1 MIKRF
6 LIIFILFLSK
16 INSQSIVNERA
27 KWFISDRFG
36 MFIHWGLYSGAEGI
50 WKGEKVRYNND
61 YAEWIQYRNQIE
73 ISEYLELSKRF
84 DWENIDPEK
93 WVLLAKKAGMKY
105 ITITAKHHDGFALWN
120 SESSD
125 YNIYNYSNP
134 KRDIIKELS
143 LACKKHGMK
152 LGFYYS
158 HWTDW
163 EHPFSWDNSK
173 EIYWLD
179 KKNYNIYWQEKVMP
193 QMKELLSNYG
203 EISLIWFDM
212 WLHHE
217 ETIVSKEQLFQL
229 KNLIR
234 EMQPNCLINSRLGLS
249 IDEDKDVD
257 FRTLGDNQLG
267 KYKYEYPWQTPATV
281 AHSWG
286 YNKNE
291 NEWKS
296 TTSILRS
303 LIGNVSLNGNL
314 MLNIGPTSNGSVPY
328 EIEKRFS
335 EIGNWLSYYGKSVY
349 NAGAF
354 DLRNDLH
361 DWGLT
366 TYKKSKN
373 GKKYVFLNI
382 FDNQPGDIIKFTGI
396 TESPKK
402 IKLLSK
408 NSKIDLKFDFN
419 TAVTSIKIP
428 KKLPNPYVNV
438 VEMEFNERPKVDL
451 NLVAKTKNGG
461 YALNYSNAMT
471 KKGKSIIN
479 GSKRFGSIPFNIEVK
494 DSLIL
499 KWKVF
504 VEKPSCYSIDTSY
517 NFQKKITNG
526 YLSIEVN
533 NEEFKHKLEY
543 SGKTVGEPNQDW
555 MIDRFHSFRLGQIK
569 FDSPGFYFIELK
581 IKANPQNPIQWQ
593 WLWLDEVV
601 DKI

>member
-1 MIKRF
+1 MKKIWGIIF
-6 LIIFILFLSK
+6 LIFLIK
-16 INSQSIVNERA
+16 VNSQSIVNERA
-27 KWFISDRFG
+27 KWFTSDRFG

-50 WKGEKVRYNND
+50 WKGEKVRYDND
-61 YAEWIQYRNQIE
+61 YAEWIQYRNE
-73 ISEYLELSKRF
+73 IDKKEYLELSKRF
-84 DWENIDPEK
+84 DWNIINPEE

-120 SESSD
+120 SNSSD
-125 YNIYNYSNP
+125 YNIFNYSNP

-143 LACKKHGMK
+143 VACKKHNIK

-163 EHPFSWDNSK
+163 EHLYSWDNSK

-179 KKNYNIYWQEKVMP
+179 KNKYDIYWQEKVIP

-212 WLHHE
+212 WLHHS
-217 ETIVSKEQLFQL
+217 ETVVTKQQLFQL

-249 IDEDKDVD
+249 IDEDEDVD

-267 KYKYEYPWQTPATV
+267 KYKYDYPWQTPATV

-286 YNKNE
+286 YNSNE

-328 EIEKRFS
+328 EIEKRF
-335 EIGNWLSYYGKSVY
+335 EEVGNWLANYGKSIY
-349 NAGAF
+349 DAGAF

-366 TYKKSKN
+366 TYKKGKN
-373 GKKYVFLNI
+373 GKNYIFLNI
-382 FDNQPGDIIKFTGI
+382 FDSQPGKVLKFTGI
-396 TESPKK
+396 TESPKEVN
-402 IKLLSK
+402 LLSK
-408 NSKIDLKFDFN
+408 NKKIELEFN
-419 TAVTSIKIP
+419 FTKAVTAIKIP
-428 KKLPNPYVNV
+428 NNLPDPYVNV
-438 VEMEFNERPKVDL
+438 IEMIFNKKPNADL
-451 NLVAKTKNGG
+451 DLVAETKYGG
-461 YALNYSNAMT
+461 RSLNYLNAFSSNGEGI
-471 KKGKSIIN
+471 KN
-479 GSKRFGSIPFNIEVK
+479 EPKRYGSIPKNIEIN
-494 DSLIL
+494 DSLTM

-504 VEKPSCYSIDTSY
+504 IDKPSVYILDTSY
-517 NFQKKITNG
+517 NFQKKITDG
-526 YLSIEVN
+526 FLSLTIN
-533 NEEFKHKLEY
+533 NKKFKHQFEY
-543 SGKTVGEPNQDW
+543 TGKTVGEPNQYW
-555 MIDRFHSFRLGQIK
+555 IIDRFKSFKIGEIK
-569 FDSPGFYFIELK
+569 FESPGFHQIELK
-581 IKANPQNPIQWQ
+581 IKTNPQNPIQWQ
-593 WLWLDEVV
+593 WIWMA
-601 DKI
+601 KRAN

>member
-1 MIKRF
+1 MKKIWGIFF
-6 LIIFILFLSK
+6 LIFLIK
-16 INSQSIVNERA
+16 VNSQSIVNERA
-27 KWFISDRFG
+27 KWFTSDRFG

-50 WKGEKVRYNND
+50 WKGEKVRYDND
-61 YAEWIQYRNQIE
+61 YAEWIQYRNE
-73 ISEYLELSKRF
+73 IDKKEYLELSKRF
-84 DWENIDPEK
+84 DWNIINPEE

-120 SESSD
+120 SNSSD
-125 YNIYNYSNP
+125 YNIFNYSNP

-143 LACKKHGMK
+143 VACKKHNIK

-163 EHPFSWDNSK
+163 EHLYSWDNSK

-179 KKNYNIYWQEKVMP
+179 KNKYDIYWQEKVIP

-212 WLHHE
+212 WLHHS
-217 ETIVSKEQLFQL
+217 ETVVTKQQLFQL

-249 IDEDKDVD
+249 IDEDEDVD

-267 KYKYEYPWQTPATV
+267 KYKYDYPWQTPATV

-286 YNKNE
+286 YNSSE

-328 EIEKRFS
+328 EIEKRF
-335 EIGNWLSYYGKSVY
+335 EEVGNWLANYGKSVY
-349 NAGAF
+349 DAGAF

-366 TYKKSKN
+366 TYKKGKN
-373 GKKYVFLNI
+373 GKNYIFLNI
-382 FDNQPGDIIKFTGI
+382 FDSQPGKVLKFTGI
-396 TESPKK
+396 TESPKEVN
-402 IKLLSK
+402 LLSK
-408 NSKIDLKFDFN
+408 NKKIELEFN
-419 TAVTSIKIP
+419 FTKAVTAIKIP
-428 KKLPNPYVNV
+428 NNLPDPYVNV
-438 VEMEFNERPKVDL
+438 IEMIFNKKPNADL
-451 NLVAKTKNGG
+451 DLVAETKYGG
-461 YALNYSNAMT
+461 RSLNYLNAFSSNGEGI
-471 KKGKSIIN
+471 KN
-479 GSKRFGSIPFNIEVK
+479 EPKRYGSIPKNIEIN
-494 DSLIL
+494 DSLTM

-504 VEKPSCYSIDTSY
+504 IDKPSVYILDTSY
-517 NFQKKITNG
+517 NFQKKITDG
-526 YLSIEVN
+526 FLSLKIN
-533 NEEFKHKLEY
+533 NKKFKHQFEY
-543 SGKTVGEPNQDW
+543 TGKTVGEPNQYW
-555 MIDRFHSFRLGQIK
+555 IIDRFKSFKIGEIK
-569 FDSPGFYFIELK
+569 FESPGFHQIELK
-581 IKANPQNPIQWQ
+581 IKTNPQNPIQWQ
-593 WLWLDEVV
+593 WIWMA
-601 DKI
+601 KRAN

>member
-1 MIKRF
+1 MKKIWGIFF
-6 LIIFILFLSK
+6 LIFLIK
-16 INSQSIVNERA
+16 VNSQSIVNERA
-27 KWFISDRFG
+27 KWFTSDRFG

-50 WKGEKVRYNND
+50 WKGEKVRYDND
-61 YAEWIQYRNQIE
+61 YAEWIQYRNE
-73 ISEYLELSKRF
+73 IDKKEYLELSKRF
-84 DWENIDPEK
+84 DWNIINPEE

-120 SESSD
+120 SNSSD
-125 YNIYNYSNP
+125 YNIFNYSNP

-143 LACKKHGMK
+143 VACKKHNIK

-163 EHPFSWDNSK
+163 EHLYSWDNSK

-179 KKNYNIYWQEKVMP
+179 KNKYDIYWQEKVIP

-212 WLHHE
+212 WLHHS
-217 ETIVSKEQLFQL
+217 ETVVTKQQLFQL

-249 IDEDKDVD
+249 IDEDEDVD

-267 KYKYEYPWQTPATV
+267 KYKYDYPWQTPATV

-286 YNKNE
+286 YNSSE

-328 EIEKRFS
+328 EIEKRF
-335 EIGNWLSYYGKSVY
+335 EEVGNWLANYGKSVY
-349 NAGAF
+349 DAGAF

-366 TYKKSKN
+366 TYKKGKN
-373 GKKYVFLNI
+373 GKNYIFLNI
-382 FDNQPGDIIKFTGI
+382 FDSQPGKVLKFTGI
-396 TESPKK
+396 TESPKEVN
-402 IKLLSK
+402 LLSK
-408 NSKIDLKFDFN
+408 NKKIELEFN
-419 TAVTSIKIP
+419 FTKAVTAIKIP
-428 KKLPNPYVNV
+428 NNLPDPYVNII
-438 VEMEFNERPKVDL
+438 EMIFNKKPNADL
-451 NLVAKTKNGG
+451 DLVAETKYGG
-461 YALNYSNAMT
+461 RSLNYLNAFSSNGEGI
-471 KKGKSIIN
+471 KN
-479 GSKRFGSIPFNIEVK
+479 EPKRYGSIPKNIEIN
-494 DSLIL
+494 DSLTM

-504 VEKPSCYSIDTSY
+504 IDKPSVYILDTSY
-517 NFQKKITNG
+517 NFQKKFTDG
-526 YLSIEVN
+526 FLSLKIN
-533 NEEFKHKLEY
+533 NKKFKHQFEY
-543 SGKTVGEPNQDW
+543 TGKTVGEPNQYW
-555 MIDRFHSFRLGQIK
+555 IIDRFKSFKIGEIK
-569 FDSPGFYFIELK
+569 FESPGFHQIELK
-581 IKANPQNPIQWQ
+581 IKTNPQNPIQWQ
-593 WLWLDEVV
+593 WIWMA
-601 DKI
+601 KTAN

>member
-1 MIKRF
+1 MKKIWGIIF
-6 LIIFILFLSK
+6 LIFLIK
-16 INSQSIVNERA
+16 VNSQSIVNERA
-27 KWFISDRFG
+27 KWFTSDRFG

-50 WKGEKVRYNND
+50 WKGEKVRYDND
-61 YAEWIQYRNQIE
+61 YAEWIQYRNE
-73 ISEYLELSKRF
+73 IDKKEYLELSKRF
-84 DWENIDPEK
+84 DWNIINPEE

-120 SESSD
+120 SNSSD
-125 YNIYNYSNP
+125 YNIFNYSNP

-143 LACKKHGMK
+143 VACKKHNIK

-163 EHPFSWDNSK
+163 EHLYSWDNSK

-179 KKNYNIYWQEKVMP
+179 KNKYDIYWQEKVIP

-212 WLHHE
+212 WLHHS
-217 ETIVSKEQLFQL
+217 ETVVTKQQLFQL

-249 IDEDKDVD
+249 IDEDEDVD

-267 KYKYEYPWQTPATV
+267 KYKYDYPWQTPATV

-286 YNKNE
+286 YNSNE

-328 EIEKRFS
+328 EIEKRF
-335 EIGNWLSYYGKSVY
+335 EEVGNWLANYGKSIY
-349 NAGAF
+349 DAGAF

-366 TYKKSKN
+366 TYKKGKN
-373 GKKYVFLNI
+373 GKNYIFLNI
-382 FDNQPGDIIKFTGI
+382 FDSQPGKVLKFTGI
-396 TESPKK
+396 TESPKEVN
-402 IKLLSK
+402 LLSK
-408 NSKIDLKFDFN
+408 NKKIELEFN
-419 TAVTSIKIP
+419 FTKAVTAIKIP
-428 KKLPNPYVNV
+428 NNLPDPYVNV
-438 VEMEFNERPKVDL
+438 IEMIFNKKPNADL
-451 NLVAKTKNGG
+451 DLVAETKYGG
-461 YALNYSNAMT
+461 RSLNYLNAFSSNGEGI
-471 KKGKSIIN
+471 KN
-479 GSKRFGSIPFNIEVK
+479 EPKRYGSIPKNIEIN
-494 DSLIL
+494 DSLTM

-504 VEKPSCYSIDTSY
+504 IDKPSVYILDTSY
-517 NFQKKITNG
+517 NFQKKITDG
-526 YLSIEVN
+526 FLSLKIN
-533 NEEFKHKLEY
+533 NKKFKHQFEY
-543 SGKTVGEPNQDW
+543 TGKTVGEPNQYW
-555 MIDRFHSFRLGQIK
+555 IIDRFKSFKIGEIK
-569 FDSPGFYFIELK
+569 FESPGFHQIELK
-581 IKANPQNPIQWQ
+581 IKTNPQNPIQWQ
-593 WLWLDEVV
+593 WIWMA
-601 DKI
+601 KRAN

>member
-1 MIKRF
+1 MIKV
-6 LIIFILFLSK
+6 
-16 INSQSIVNERA
+16 NSQSIVNERA
-27 KWFISDRFG
+27 KWFTSDRFG

-50 WKGEKVRYNND
+50 WKGEKVRYDND
-61 YAEWIQYRNQIE
+61 YAEWIQYRNE
-73 ISEYLELSKRF
+73 IDKKEYLELSKRF
-84 DWENIDPEK
+84 DWNIINPEE

-120 SESSD
+120 SNSSD
-125 YNIYNYSNP
+125 YNIFNYSNP

-143 LACKKHGMK
+143 VACKKHNIK

-163 EHPFSWDNSK
+163 EHLYSWDNSK

-179 KKNYNIYWQEKVMP
+179 KNKYDIYWQEKVIP

-212 WLHHE
+212 WLHHS
-217 ETIVSKEQLFQL
+217 ETVVTKQQLFQL

-249 IDEDKDVD
+249 IDEDEDVD

-267 KYKYEYPWQTPATV
+267 KYKYDYPWQTPATV

-286 YNKNE
+286 YNSNE

-328 EIEKRFS
+328 EIEKRF
-335 EIGNWLSYYGKSVY
+335 EEVGNWLANYGKSVY
-349 NAGAF
+349 DAGAF

-366 TYKKSKN
+366 TYKKGKN
-373 GKKYVFLNI
+373 GKNYIFLNI
-382 FDNQPGDIIKFTGI
+382 FDSQPGKVLKFTGI
-396 TESPKK
+396 TESPKEVN
-402 IKLLSK
+402 LLSK
-408 NSKIDLKFDFN
+408 NKKIELEFN
-419 TAVTSIKIP
+419 FTKAVTAIKIP
-428 KKLPNPYVNV
+428 NNLPDPYVNV
-438 VEMEFNERPKVDL
+438 IEMIFNKKPNADL
-451 NLVAKTKNGG
+451 DLVAETKYGG
-461 YALNYSNAMT
+461 RSLNYLNAFSSNGEGI
-471 KKGKSIIN
+471 KN
-479 GSKRFGSIPFNIEVK
+479 EPKRYGSIPKNIEIN
-494 DSLIL
+494 DSLTM

-504 VEKPSCYSIDTSY
+504 IDKPSVYILDTSY
-517 NFQKKITNG
+517 NFQKKITDG
-526 YLSIEVN
+526 FLSLKIN
-533 NEEFKHKLEY
+533 NKKFKHQFEY
-543 SGKTVGEPNQDW
+543 TGKTVGEPNQYW
-555 MIDRFHSFRLGQIK
+555 IIDRFKSFKIGEIK
-569 FDSPGFYFIELK
+569 FESPGFHQIELK
-581 IKANPQNPIQWQ
+581 IKTNPQNPIQWQ
-593 WLWLDEVV
+593 WIWMA
-601 DKI
+601 KRAN

>member
-1 MIKRF
+1 MKKIWGIIF
-6 LIIFILFLSK
+6 LIFLIK
-16 INSQSIVNERA
+16 VNSQSIVNERA
-27 KWFISDRFG
+27 KWFTSDRFG

-50 WKGEKVRYNND
+50 WKGEKVRYDND
-61 YAEWIQYRNQIE
+61 YAEWIQYRNE
-73 ISEYLELSKRF
+73 IDKKEYLELSKRF
-84 DWENIDPEK
+84 DWNIINPEE

-120 SESSD
+120 SNSSD
-125 YNIYNYSNP
+125 YNIFNYSNP

-143 LACKKHGMK
+143 VACKKHNIK

-163 EHPFSWDNSK
+163 EHLYSWDNSK

-179 KKNYNIYWQEKVMP
+179 KNKYDIYWQEKVIP

-212 WLHHE
+212 WLHHS
-217 ETIVSKEQLFQL
+217 ETVVTKQQLFQL

-249 IDEDKDVD
+249 IDEDEDVD

-267 KYKYEYPWQTPATV
+267 KYKYDYPWQTPATV

-286 YNKNE
+286 YNSSE

-328 EIEKRFS
+328 EIEKRF
-335 EIGNWLSYYGKSVY
+335 EEVGNWLANYGKSVY
-349 NAGAF
+349 DAGAF

-366 TYKKSKN
+366 TYKKGKN
-373 GKKYVFLNI
+373 GKNYIFLNI
-382 FDNQPGDIIKFTGI
+382 FDSQPGKVLKFTGI
-396 TESPKK
+396 TESPKEVN
-402 IKLLSK
+402 LLSK
-408 NSKIDLKFDFN
+408 NKKIELEFN
-419 TAVTSIKIP
+419 FTKAVTAIKIP
-428 KKLPNPYVNV
+428 NNLPDPYVNV
-438 VEMEFNERPKVDL
+438 IEMIFNKKPNADL
-451 NLVAKTKNGG
+451 NLVAETKYGG
-461 YALNYSNAMT
+461 RSLNYLNAFSSNGEGI
-471 KKGKSIIN
+471 KN
-479 GSKRFGSIPFNIEVK
+479 EPKRYGSIPKNIEIN
-494 DSLIL
+494 DSLTM

-504 VEKPSCYSIDTSY
+504 IDKPSVYILDTSY
-517 NFQKKITNG
+517 NFQKKITDG
-526 YLSIEVN
+526 FLSLKIN
-533 NEEFKHKLEY
+533 NKKFKHQFEY
-543 SGKTVGEPNQDW
+543 TGKTVGEPNQYW
-555 MIDRFHSFRLGQIK
+555 IIDRFKSFKIGEIK
-569 FDSPGFYFIELK
+569 FESPGFHQIELK
-581 IKANPQNPIQWQ
+581 IKTNPQNPIQWQ
-593 WLWLDEVV
+593 WIWME
-601 DKI
+601 KRAN

>member
-1 MIKRF
+1 MKKIWGIFF
-6 LIIFILFLSK
+6 LIFL
-16 INSQSIVNERA
+16 IRVNSQSIVNERA
-27 KWFISDRFG
+27 KWFTSDRFG

-50 WKGEKVRYNND
+50 WKGEKVRYDND
-61 YAEWIQYRNQIE
+61 YAEWIQYRNE
-73 ISEYLELSKRF
+73 IDKKEYLELSKRF
-84 DWENIDPEK
+84 DWNIINPEE

-120 SESSD
+120 SNSSD
-125 YNIYNYSNP
+125 YNIFNYSNP

-143 LACKKHGMK
+143 VACKKHNIK

-163 EHPFSWDNSK
+163 EHLYSWDNSK

-179 KKNYNIYWQEKVMP
+179 KNKYDIYWQEKVIP

-212 WLHHE
+212 WLHHS
-217 ETIVSKEQLFQL
+217 ETVVTKQQLFQL

-249 IDEDKDVD
+249 IDEDEDVD

-267 KYKYEYPWQTPATV
+267 KYKYDYPWQTPATV

-286 YNKNE
+286 YNSSE

-328 EIEKRFS
+328 EIEKRF
-335 EIGNWLSYYGKSVY
+335 EEVGNWLANYGKSVY
-349 NAGAF
+349 DAGAF

-366 TYKKSKN
+366 TYKKGKN
-373 GKKYVFLNI
+373 GKNYIFLNI
-382 FDNQPGDIIKFTGI
+382 FDSQPGKVLKFTGI
-396 TESPKK
+396 TESPKEVN
-402 IKLLSK
+402 LLSK
-408 NSKIDLKFDFN
+408 NKKIELEFN
-419 TAVTSIKIP
+419 FTKAVTAIKIP
-428 KKLPNPYVNV
+428 NNLPDPYVNV
-438 VEMEFNERPKVDL
+438 IEMIFNKKPNADL
-451 NLVAKTKNGG
+451 DLVAETKYGG
-461 YALNYSNAMT
+461 RSLNYLNAFSSNGEGI
-471 KKGKSIIN
+471 KN
-479 GSKRFGSIPFNIEVK
+479 EPKRYGSIPKNIEIN
-494 DSLIL
+494 DSLTM

-504 VEKPSCYSIDTSY
+504 IDKPSVYILDTSY
-517 NFQKKITNG
+517 NFQKKITDG
-526 YLSIEVN
+526 FLSLTIN
-533 NEEFKHKLEY
+533 NKKFKHQFEY
-543 SGKTVGEPNQDW
+543 TGKTVGEPNQYW
-555 MIDRFHSFRLGQIK
+555 IIDRFKSFKIGEIK
-569 FDSPGFYFIELK
+569 FESPGFHQIELK
-581 IKANPQNPIQWQ
+581 IKTNPQNPIQWQ
-593 WLWLDEVV
+593 WIWMA
-601 DKI
+601 KTAN

>member
-1 MIKRF
+1 MIKV
-6 LIIFILFLSK
+6 
-16 INSQSIVNERA
+16 NSQSIVNERA
-27 KWFISDRFG
+27 KWFTSDRFG

-50 WKGEKVRYNND
+50 WKGEKVRYDND
-61 YAEWIQYRNQIE
+61 YAEWIQYRNE
-73 ISEYLELSKRF
+73 IDKKEYLELSKRF
-84 DWENIDPEK
+84 DWDIINPEE

-120 SESSD
+120 SNSSD
-125 YNIYNYSNP
+125 YNIFNYSNP

-143 LACKKHGMK
+143 VACKKHNIK

-163 EHPFSWDNSK
+163 EHLYSWDNSK

-179 KKNYNIYWQEKVMP
+179 KNKYDIYWQEKVIP

-212 WLHHE
+212 WLHHS
-217 ETIVSKEQLFQL
+217 ETVVTKQQLFQL

-249 IDEDKDVD
+249 IDEDEDVD

-267 KYKYEYPWQTPATV
+267 KYKYDYPWQTPATV

-286 YNKNE
+286 YNSNE

-328 EIEKRFS
+328 EIEKRF
-335 EIGNWLSYYGKSVY
+335 EEVGNWLANYGKSIY
-349 NAGAF
+349 DAGAF

-366 TYKKSKN
+366 TYKKDKN
-373 GKKYVFLNI
+373 GKNYIFLNI
-382 FDNQPGDIIKFTGI
+382 FDSQPGKVLKFTGI
-396 TESPKK
+396 TESPKEVN
-402 IKLLSK
+402 LLSK
-408 NSKIDLKFDFN
+408 NKKIELEFN
-419 TAVTSIKIP
+419 FTKAVTAIKIP
-428 KKLPNPYVNV
+428 NNLPDPYVNV
-438 VEMEFNERPKVDL
+438 IEMIFNKKPNADL
-451 NLVAKTKNGG
+451 DLVAETKYGG
-461 YALNYSNAMT
+461 RSLNYLNAFSSNGEGI
-471 KKGKSIIN
+471 KN
-479 GSKRFGSIPFNIEVK
+479 EPKRYGSIPKNIEIN
-494 DSLIL
+494 DSLTM

-504 VEKPSCYSIDTSY
+504 IDKPSVYILDTSY
-517 NFQKKITNG
+517 NFQKKITDG
-526 YLSIEVN
+526 FLSLKIN
-533 NEEFKHKLEY
+533 NKKFKHQFEY
-543 SGKTVGEPNQDW
+543 TGKTVGEPNQYW
-555 MIDRFHSFRLGQIK
+555 IIDRFKSFKIGEIK
-569 FDSPGFYFIELK
+569 FESPGFHQIELK
-581 IKANPQNPIQWQ
+581 IKTNPQNPIQWQ
-593 WLWLDEVV
+593 WIWMA
-601 DKI
+601 KRAN

>member
-1 MIKRF
+1 MKKIWGIFF
-6 LIIFILFLSK
+6 LIFLIK
-16 INSQSIVNERA
+16 VNSQSIVNERA
-27 KWFISDRFG
+27 KWFTSDRFG

-50 WKGEKVRYNND
+50 WKGEKVRYDND
-61 YAEWIQYRNQIE
+61 YAEWIQYRNE
-73 ISEYLELSKRF
+73 IDKKEYLELSKRF
-84 DWENIDPEK
+84 DWNIINPEE

-120 SESSD
+120 SNSSD
-125 YNIYNYSNP
+125 YNIFNYSNP

-143 LACKKHGMK
+143 VACKKHNIK

-163 EHPFSWDNSK
+163 EHLYSWDNSK

-179 KKNYNIYWQEKVMP
+179 KNKYDIYWQEKVIP

-212 WLHHE
+212 WLHHS
-217 ETIVSKEQLFQL
+217 ETVVTKQQLFQL

-249 IDEDKDVD
+249 IDEDEDVD

-267 KYKYEYPWQTPATV
+267 KYKYDYPWQTPATV

-286 YNKNE
+286 YNSSE

-328 EIEKRFS
+328 EIEKRF
-335 EIGNWLSYYGKSVY
+335 EEVGNWLANYGKSVY
-349 NAGAF
+349 DAGAF

-366 TYKKSKN
+366 TYKKGKN
-373 GKKYVFLNI
+373 GKNYIFLNI
-382 FDNQPGDIIKFTGI
+382 FDSQPGKVLKFTGI
-396 TESPKK
+396 TESPKEVN
-402 IKLLSK
+402 LLSK
-408 NSKIDLKFDFN
+408 NKKIELEFN
-419 TAVTSIKIP
+419 FTKAVTAIKIP
-428 KKLPNPYVNV
+428 NNLPDPYVNV
-438 VEMEFNERPKVDL
+438 IEMIFNKKPNADL
-451 NLVAKTKNGG
+451 DLVAETKYGG
-461 YALNYSNAMT
+461 RSLNYLNAFSSNGEGI
-471 KKGKSIIN
+471 KN
-479 GSKRFGSIPFNIEVK
+479 EPKRYGSIPKNIEIN
-494 DSLIL
+494 DSLTM

-504 VEKPSCYSIDTSY
+504 IDKPSVYILDTSY
-517 NFQKKITNG
+517 NFQKKITDG
-526 YLSIEVN
+526 FLSLKIN
-533 NEEFKHKLEY
+533 NKKFKHQFEY
-543 SGKTVGEPNQDW
+543 TGKTVGEPNQYW
-555 MIDRFHSFRLGQIK
+555 IIDRFKSFKIGEIK
-569 FDSPGFYFIELK
+569 FESPGFHQIELK
-581 IKANPQNPIQWQ
+581 IKTNPQNPIQWQ
-593 WLWLDEVV
+593 WIWME
-601 DKI
+601 KRAN

>member
-1 MIKRF
+1 MKKIWGIFF
-6 LIIFILFLSK
+6 LIFLIK
-16 INSQSIVNERA
+16 VNSQSIVNERA
-27 KWFISDRFG
+27 KWFTSDRFG

-50 WKGEKVRYNND
+50 WKGEKVRYDND
-61 YAEWIQYRNQIE
+61 YAEWIQYRNE
-73 ISEYLELSKRF
+73 IDKKEYLELSKRF
-84 DWENIDPEK
+84 DWNIINPEE

-120 SESSD
+120 SNSSD
-125 YNIYNYSNP
+125 YNIFNYSNP

-143 LACKKHGMK
+143 VACKKHNIK

-163 EHPFSWDNSK
+163 EHLYSWDNSK

-179 KKNYNIYWQEKVMP
+179 KNKYDIYWQEKVIP

-212 WLHHE
+212 WLHHS
-217 ETIVSKEQLFQL
+217 ETVVTKQQLFQL

-249 IDEDKDVD
+249 IDEDEDVD

-267 KYKYEYPWQTPATV
+267 KYKYDYPWQTPATV

-286 YNKNE
+286 YNSSE

-328 EIEKRFS
+328 EIEKRF
-335 EIGNWLSYYGKSVY
+335 EEVGNWLANYGKSVY
-349 NAGAF
+349 DAGAF

-366 TYKKSKN
+366 TYKKGKN
-373 GKKYVFLNI
+373 GKNYIFLNI
-382 FDNQPGDIIKFTGI
+382 FDSQPVKVLKFTGI
-396 TESPKK
+396 TESPKEVN
-402 IKLLSK
+402 LLSK
-408 NSKIDLKFDFN
+408 NKKIELEFN
-419 TAVTSIKIP
+419 FTKAVTAIKIP
-428 KKLPNPYVNV
+428 NNLPDPYVNV
-438 VEMEFNERPKVDL
+438 IEMIFNKKPNADL
-451 NLVAKTKNGG
+451 DLVAETKYGG
-461 YALNYSNAMT
+461 RSLNYLNAFSSNGEGI
-471 KKGKSIIN
+471 KN
-479 GSKRFGSIPFNIEVK
+479 EPKRYGSIPKNIEIN
-494 DSLIL
+494 DSLTM

-504 VEKPSCYSIDTSY
+504 IDKPSVYILDTSY
-517 NFQKKITNG
+517 NFQKKITDG
-526 YLSIEVN
+526 FLSLKIN
-533 NEEFKHKLEY
+533 NKKFKHQFEY
-543 SGKTVGEPNQDW
+543 TGKTVGEPNQYW
-555 MIDRFHSFRLGQIK
+555 IIDRFKSFKIGEIK
-569 FDSPGFYFIELK
+569 FESPGFHQIELK
-581 IKANPQNPIQWQ
+581 IKTNPQNPIQWQ
-593 WLWLDEVV
+593 WIWMA
-601 DKI
+601 KTAN

>member
-1 MIKRF
+1 MKKIWGIFF
-6 LIIFILFLSK
+6 LIFLIK
-16 INSQSIVNERA
+16 VNSQSIVNERA
-27 KWFISDRFG
+27 KWFTSDRFG

-50 WKGEKVRYNND
+50 WKGEKVRYDND
-61 YAEWIQYRNQIE
+61 YAEWIQYRNE
-73 ISEYLELSKRF
+73 IDKKEYLELSKRF
-84 DWENIDPEK
+84 DWNIINPEE

-120 SESSD
+120 SNSSD
-125 YNIYNYSNP
+125 YNIFNYSNP

-143 LACKKHGMK
+143 VACKKHNIK

-163 EHPFSWDNSK
+163 EHLYSWDNSK

-179 KKNYNIYWQEKVMP
+179 KNKYDIYWQEKVIP

-212 WLHHE
+212 WLHHS
-217 ETIVSKEQLFQL
+217 ETVVTKQQLFQL

-249 IDEDKDVD
+249 IDEDQDVD

-267 KYKYEYPWQTPATV
+267 KYKYDYPWQTPATV

-286 YNKNE
+286 YNSNE

-328 EIEKRFS
+328 EIEKRF
-335 EIGNWLSYYGKSVY
+335 EEVGNWLANYGKSVY
-349 NAGAF
+349 DAGAF

-366 TYKKSKN
+366 TYKKGKN
-373 GKKYVFLNI
+373 GKNYIFLNI
-382 FDNQPGDIIKFTGI
+382 FDSQPGKVLKFTGI
-396 TESPKK
+396 TESPKEVN
-402 IKLLSK
+402 LLSK
-408 NSKIDLKFDFN
+408 NKKIELEFN
-419 TAVTSIKIP
+419 FTKAVTAIKIP
-428 KKLPNPYVNV
+428 NNLPDPYVNV
-438 VEMEFNERPKVDL
+438 IEMIFNKKPNADL
-451 NLVAKTKNGG
+451 DLVAETKYGG
-461 YALNYSNAMT
+461 RSLNYLNAFSSNGEGI
-471 KKGKSIIN
+471 KN
-479 GSKRFGSIPFNIEVK
+479 EPKRYGSIPKNIEIN
-494 DSLIL
+494 DSLTM

-504 VEKPSCYSIDTSY
+504 IDKPSVYILDTSY
-517 NFQKKITNG
+517 NFQKKITDG
-526 YLSIEVN
+526 FLSLKIN
-533 NEEFKHKLEY
+533 NKKFKHQFEY
-543 SGKTVGEPNQDW
+543 TGKTVGEPNQYW
-555 MIDRFHSFRLGQIK
+555 IIDRFKSFKIGEIK
-569 FDSPGFYFIELK
+569 FESPGFHQIELK
-581 IKANPQNPIQWQ
+581 IKTNPQNPIQWQ
-593 WLWLDEVV
+593 WIWMA
-601 DKI
+601 KTPN

>member
-1 MIKRF
+1 MKKIWGIFF
-6 LIIFILFLSK
+6 LIFLIK
-16 INSQSIVNERA
+16 VNSQSIVNERA
-27 KWFISDRFG
+27 KWFTSDRFG

-50 WKGEKVRYNND
+50 WKGEKVRYDND
-61 YAEWIQYRNQIE
+61 YAEWIQYRNE
-73 ISEYLELSKRF
+73 IDKKEYLELSKRF
-84 DWENIDPEK
+84 DWNIINPEE

-120 SESSD
+120 SNSSD
-125 YNIYNYSNP
+125 YNIFNYSNP

-143 LACKKHGMK
+143 VACKKHNIK

-163 EHPFSWDNSK
+163 EHLYSWDNSK

-179 KKNYNIYWQEKVMP
+179 KNKYDIYWQEKVIP

-212 WLHHE
+212 WLHHS
-217 ETIVSKEQLFQL
+217 ETVVTKQQLFQL

-249 IDEDKDVD
+249 IDEDEDVD

-267 KYKYEYPWQTPATV
+267 KYKYDYPWQTPATV

-286 YNKNE
+286 YNSNE

-328 EIEKRFS
+328 EIEKRF
-335 EIGNWLSYYGKSVY
+335 EEVGNWLANYGKSIY
-349 NAGAF
+349 DAGAF

-366 TYKKSKN
+366 TYKKGKN
-373 GKKYVFLNI
+373 GKNYIFLNI
-382 FDNQPGDIIKFTGI
+382 FDSQPGKVLKFTGI
-396 TESPKK
+396 TESPKEVN
-402 IKLLSK
+402 LLSK
-408 NSKIDLKFDFN
+408 NKKIELEFN
-419 TAVTSIKIP
+419 FTKAVTAIKIP
-428 KKLPNPYVNV
+428 NNLPDPYVNV
-438 VEMEFNERPKVDL
+438 IEMIFNKKPNADL
-451 NLVAKTKNGG
+451 DLVAETKYGG
-461 YALNYSNAMT
+461 RSLNYLNAFSSNGEGI
-471 KKGKSIIN
+471 KN
-479 GSKRFGSIPFNIEVK
+479 EPKRYGSIPKNIEIN
-494 DSLIL
+494 DSLTM

-504 VEKPSCYSIDTSY
+504 IDKPSVYILDTSY
-517 NFQKKITNG
+517 NFQKKITDG
-526 YLSIEVN
+526 FLSLTIN
-533 NEEFKHKLEY
+533 NKKFKHQFEY
-543 SGKTVGEPNQDW
+543 TGKTVGEPNQYW
-555 MIDRFHSFRLGQIK
+555 IIDRFKSFKIGEIK
-569 FDSPGFYFIELK
+569 FESPGFHQIELK
-581 IKANPQNPIQWQ
+581 IKTNPQNPIQWQ
-593 WLWLDEVV
+593 WIWMA
-601 DKI
+601 KRAN

>member
-1 MIKRF
+1 MKKIWGIFF
-6 LIIFILFLSK
+6 LIFLIK
-16 INSQSIVNERA
+16 VNSQSIVNERA
-27 KWFISDRFG
+27 KWFTSDRFG

-50 WKGEKVRYNND
+50 WKGEKVRYDND
-61 YAEWIQYRNQIE
+61 YAEWIQYRNE
-73 ISEYLELSKRF
+73 IDKKEYLELSKRF
-84 DWENIDPEK
+84 DWNIINPEE

-120 SESSD
+120 SNSSD
-125 YNIYNYSNP
+125 YNIFNYSNP

-143 LACKKHGMK
+143 VACKKHNIK

-163 EHPFSWDNSK
+163 EHLYSWDNSK

-179 KKNYNIYWQEKVMP
+179 KNKYDIYWQEKVIP

-212 WLHHE
+212 WLHHS
-217 ETIVSKEQLFQL
+217 ETVVTKQQLFQL

-249 IDEDKDVD
+249 IDEDEDVD

-267 KYKYEYPWQTPATV
+267 KYKYDYPWQTPATV

-286 YNKNE
+286 YNSSE

-328 EIEKRFS
+328 EIEKRF
-335 EIGNWLSYYGKSVY
+335 EEVGNWLANYGKSIY
-349 NAGAF
+349 DAGAF

-366 TYKKSKN
+366 THKKDKN
-373 GKKYVFLNI
+373 GKNYIFLNI
-382 FDNQPGDIIKFTGI
+382 FDSQPGKVLKFTGI
-396 TESPKK
+396 TESPKEVN
-402 IKLLSK
+402 LLSK
-408 NSKIDLKFDFN
+408 NKKIELEFN
-419 TAVTSIKIP
+419 FTKAVTAIKIP
-428 KKLPNPYVNV
+428 NNLPDPYVNV
-438 VEMEFNERPKVDL
+438 IEMIFNKKPNADL
-451 NLVAKTKNGG
+451 DLVAETKYGG
-461 YALNYSNAMT
+461 RSLNYLNAFSSNGEGI
-471 KKGKSIIN
+471 KN
-479 GSKRFGSIPFNIEVK
+479 EPKRYGSIPKNIEIN
-494 DSLIL
+494 DSLTM

-504 VEKPSCYSIDTSY
+504 IDKPSVYILDTSY
-517 NFQKKITNG
+517 NFQKKITDG
-526 YLSIEVN
+526 FLSLKIN
-533 NEEFKHKLEY
+533 NKKFKHQFEY
-543 SGKTVGEPNQDW
+543 TGKTVGEPNQYW
-555 MIDRFHSFRLGQIK
+555 IIDRFKSFKIGEIK
-569 FDSPGFYFIELK
+569 FESPGFHQIELK
-581 IKANPQNPIQWQ
+581 IKTNPQNPIQWQ
-593 WLWLDEVV
+593 WIWMA
-601 DKI
+601 KTPN

>member
-1 MIKRF
+1 MKKIWGIFF
-6 LIIFILFLSK
+6 LIFLIK
-16 INSQSIVNERA
+16 VNSQSIVNERA
-27 KWFISDRFG
+27 KWFTSDRFG

-50 WKGEKVRYNND
+50 WKGEKVRYDND
-61 YAEWIQYRNQIE
+61 YAEWIQYRNE
-73 ISEYLELSKRF
+73 IDKKEYLELSKRF
-84 DWENIDPEK
+84 DWNIINPEE

-120 SESSD
+120 SNSSD
-125 YNIYNYSNP
+125 YNIFNYSNP

-143 LACKKHGMK
+143 VACKKHNIK

-163 EHPFSWDNSK
+163 EHLYSWDNSK

-179 KKNYNIYWQEKVMP
+179 KNKYDIYWQEKVIP

-212 WLHHE
+212 WLHHS
-217 ETIVSKEQLFQL
+217 ETVVTKKQLFQL

-249 IDEDKDVD
+249 IDEDEDVD

-267 KYKYEYPWQTPATV
+267 KYKFDYPWQTPATV

-286 YNKNE
+286 YNSNE

-328 EIEKRFS
+328 EIEKRF
-335 EIGNWLSYYGKSVY
+335 EEVGNWLANYGKSVY
-349 NAGAF
+349 DAGAF

-366 TYKKSKN
+366 TYKKGKN
-373 GKKYVFLNI
+373 GKNYIFLNI
-382 FDNQPGDIIKFTGI
+382 FDSQPGKVLKFTGI
-396 TESPKK
+396 TESPKEVN
-402 IKLLSK
+402 LLSK
-408 NSKIDLKFDFN
+408 NKKIELEFN
-419 TAVTSIKIP
+419 FTKAVTAIKIP
-428 KKLPNPYVNV
+428 NNLPDPYVNV
-438 VEMEFNERPKVDL
+438 IEMIFNKKPNADL
-451 NLVAKTKNGG
+451 DLVAETKYGG
-461 YALNYSNAMT
+461 RSLNYLNAFSSNGEGI
-471 KKGKSIIN
+471 KN
-479 GSKRFGSIPFNIEVK
+479 EPKRYGSIPKNIEIN
-494 DSLIL
+494 DSLTM

-504 VEKPSCYSIDTSY
+504 IDKPSVYILDTSY
-517 NFQKKITNG
+517 NFQKKITDG
-526 YLSIEVN
+526 FLSLKIN
-533 NEEFKHKLEY
+533 NKKFKHQFEY
-543 SGKTVGEPNQDW
+543 TGKTVGEPNQYW
-555 MIDRFHSFRLGQIK
+555 IIDRFKSFKIGEIK
-569 FDSPGFYFIELK
+569 FESPGFHQIELK
-581 IKANPQNPIQWQ
+581 IKTNPQNPIQWQ
-593 WLWLDEVV
+593 WIWMA
-601 DKI
+601 KTAN

>member
-1 MIKRF
+1 MIKV
-6 LIIFILFLSK
+6 
-16 INSQSIVNERA
+16 NSQSIVNERA
-27 KWFISDRFG
+27 KWFTSDRFG

-50 WKGEKVRYNND
+50 WKGEKVRYDND
-61 YAEWIQYRNQIE
+61 YAEWIQYRNE
-73 ISEYLELSKRF
+73 IDKKEYLELSKRF
-84 DWENIDPEK
+84 DWNIINPEE

-120 SESSD
+120 SNSSD
-125 YNIYNYSNP
+125 YNIFNYSNP

-143 LACKKHGMK
+143 VACKKHNIK

-163 EHPFSWDNSK
+163 EHLYSWDNSK

-179 KKNYNIYWQEKVMP
+179 KNKYDIYWQEKVIP

-212 WLHHE
+212 WLHHS
-217 ETIVSKEQLFQL
+217 ETVVTKQQLFQL

-249 IDEDKDVD
+249 IDEDEDVD

-267 KYKYEYPWQTPATV
+267 KYKYDYPWQTPATV

-286 YNKNE
+286 YNSSE

-328 EIEKRFS
+328 EIEKRF
-335 EIGNWLSYYGKSVY
+335 EEVGNWLANYGKSVY
-349 NAGAF
+349 DAGAF

-366 TYKKSKN
+366 TYKKGKN
-373 GKKYVFLNI
+373 GKNYIFLNI
-382 FDNQPGDIIKFTGI
+382 FDSQPGKVLKFTGI
-396 TESPKK
+396 TESPKEVN
-402 IKLLSK
+402 LLSK
-408 NSKIDLKFDFN
+408 NKKIELEFN
-419 TAVTSIKIP
+419 FTKAVTAIKIP
-428 KKLPNPYVNV
+428 NNLPDPYVNV
-438 VEMEFNERPKVDL
+438 IEMIFNKKPNADL
-451 NLVAKTKNGG
+451 DLVAETKYGG
-461 YALNYSNAMT
+461 RSLNYLNAFSSNGEGI
-471 KKGKSIIN
+471 KN
-479 GSKRFGSIPFNIEVK
+479 EPKRYGSIPKNIEIN
-494 DSLIL
+494 DSLTM

-504 VEKPSCYSIDTSY
+504 IDKPSVYILDTSY
-517 NFQKKITNG
+517 NFQKKITDG
-526 YLSIEVN
+526 FLSLKIN
-533 NEEFKHKLEY
+533 NKKFKHQFEY
-543 SGKTVGEPNQDW
+543 TGKTVGEPNQYW
-555 MIDRFHSFRLGQIK
+555 IIDRFKSFKIGEIK
-569 FDSPGFYFIELK
+569 FESPGFHQIELK
-581 IKANPQNPIQWQ
+581 IKTNPQNPIQWQ
-593 WLWLDEVV
+593 GYGWQKQQINL
-601 DKI
+601 

>member
-1 MIKRF
+1 MKKIWGIFF
-6 LIIFILFLSK
+6 LIFLIK
-16 INSQSIVNERA
+16 VNSQSIVNERA
-27 KWFISDRFG
+27 KWFTSDRFG

-50 WKGEKVRYNND
+50 WKGEKVRYHND
-61 YAEWIQYRNQIE
+61 YAEWIQYRNE
-73 ISEYLELSKRF
+73 IDKKEYLELSKRF
-84 DWENIDPEK
+84 DWNIINPEE

-120 SESSD
+120 SNSSD
-125 YNIYNYSNP
+125 YNIFNYSNP

-143 LACKKHGMK
+143 VACKKHNIK

-163 EHPFSWDNSK
+163 EHLYSWDNSK

-179 KKNYNIYWQEKVMP
+179 KNKYDIYWQEKVIP

-212 WLHHE
+212 WLHHS
-217 ETIVSKEQLFQL
+217 ETVVTKQQLFQL

-249 IDEDKDVD
+249 IDEDEDVD

-267 KYKYEYPWQTPATV
+267 KYKFDYPWQTPATV

-286 YNKNE
+286 YNSSE

-328 EIEKRFS
+328 EIEKRF
-335 EIGNWLSYYGKSVY
+335 EEVGNWLANYGKSVY
-349 NAGAF
+349 DAGAF

-366 TYKKSKN
+366 TYKKGKN
-373 GKKYVFLNI
+373 GKNYIFLNI
-382 FDNQPGDIIKFTGI
+382 FDSQPGKVLKFTGI
-396 TESPKK
+396 TESPKEVN
-402 IKLLSK
+402 LLSK
-408 NSKIDLKFDFN
+408 NKKIELEFN
-419 TAVTSIKIP
+419 FTKAVTAIKIP
-428 KKLPNPYVNV
+428 NNLPDPYVNV
-438 VEMEFNERPKVDL
+438 IEMKFNKKPNADL
-451 NLVAKTKNGG
+451 DLVAETKYGG
-461 YALNYSNAMT
+461 RSLNYLNAFSSNGEGI
-471 KKGKSIIN
+471 KN
-479 GSKRFGSIPFNIEVK
+479 EPKRYGSIPKNIEIN
-494 DSLIL
+494 DSLTM

-504 VEKPSCYSIDTSY
+504 IDKPSVYILDTSY
-517 NFQKKITNG
+517 NFQKKITDG
-526 YLSIEVN
+526 FLSLKIN
-533 NEEFKHKLEY
+533 NKKFKHQFEY
-543 SGKTVGEPNQDW
+543 TGKTVGEPNQYW
-555 MIDRFHSFRLGQIK
+555 IIDRFKSFKIGEIK
-569 FDSPGFYFIELK
+569 FESPGFHQIELK
-581 IKANPQNPIQWQ
+581 IKTNPQNPIQWQ
-593 WLWLDEVV
+593 WIWMA
-601 DKI
+601 KTAN

>member
-1 MIKRF
+1 MKKIWGIFF
-6 LIIFILFLSK
+6 LIFLIK
-16 INSQSIVNERA
+16 VNSQSIVNERA
-27 KWFISDRFG
+27 KWFTSDRFG

-50 WKGEKVRYNND
+50 WKGEKVRYDND
-61 YAEWIQYRNQIE
+61 YAEWIQYRNE
-73 ISEYLELSKRF
+73 IDKKEYLELSKRF
-84 DWENIDPEK
+84 DWNIINPEE

-120 SESSD
+120 SNSSD
-125 YNIYNYSNP
+125 YNIFNYSNP

-143 LACKKHGMK
+143 VACKKHNIK

-163 EHPFSWDNSK
+163 EHLYSWDNSK

-179 KKNYNIYWQEKVMP
+179 KNKYDIYWQEKVIP

-212 WLHHE
+212 WLHHS
-217 ETIVSKEQLFQL
+217 ETVVTKQQLFQL

-249 IDEDKDVD
+249 IDEDEDVD

-267 KYKYEYPWQTPATV
+267 KYKYDYPWQTPATV

-286 YNKNE
+286 YNSSE

-328 EIEKRFS
+328 EIEKRF
-335 EIGNWLSYYGKSVY
+335 EEVGNWLANYGKSVY
-349 NAGAF
+349 DAGAF

-366 TYKKSKN
+366 TYKKGKN
-373 GKKYVFLNI
+373 GKNYIFLNI
-382 FDNQPGDIIKFTGI
+382 FDSQPGKVLKFTGI
-396 TESPKK
+396 TESPKEVN
-402 IKLLSK
+402 LLSK
-408 NSKIDLKFDFN
+408 NKKIELEFN
-419 TAVTSIKIP
+419 FTKAVTAIKIP
-428 KKLPNPYVNV
+428 NNLPDPYVNV
-438 VEMEFNERPKVDL
+438 IEMIFNKKPNADL
-451 NLVAKTKNGG
+451 DLVAETKYGG
-461 YALNYSNAMT
+461 RSLNYLNAFSSNGEGI
-471 KKGKSIIN
+471 KN
-479 GSKRFGSIPFNIEVK
+479 EPKRYGSIPKNIEIN
-494 DSLIL
+494 DSLTM

-504 VEKPSCYSIDTSY
+504 IDKPSVYILDTSY
-517 NFQKKITNG
+517 NFQKKITDG
-526 YLSIEVN
+526 FLSLKIN
-533 NEEFKHKLEY
+533 NKKFKHQFEY
-543 SGKTVGEPNQDW
+543 TGKTVGEPNQYW
-555 MIDRFHSFRLGQIK
+555 IIDRFKSFKIGEIK
-569 FDSPGFYFIELK
+569 FESPGFHQIELK
-581 IKANPQNPIQWQ
+581 IKTNPQNPIQWQ
-593 WLWLDEVV
+593 WIWMA
-601 DKI
+601 KTAN

>member
-1 MIKRF
+1 MKKIWGIFF
-6 LIIFILFLSK
+6 LIFLIK
-16 INSQSIVNERA
+16 VNSQSIVNERA
-27 KWFISDRFG
+27 KWFTSDRFG

-50 WKGEKVRYNND
+50 WKGEKVRYDND
-61 YAEWIQYRNQIE
+61 YAEWIQYRNE
-73 ISEYLELSKRF
+73 IDKKEYLELSKRF
-84 DWENIDPEK
+84 DWNIINPEE

-120 SESSD
+120 SNSSD
-125 YNIYNYSNP
+125 YNIFNYSNP

-143 LACKKHGMK
+143 VACKKHNIK

-163 EHPFSWDNSK
+163 EHLYSWDNSK

-179 KKNYNIYWQEKVMP
+179 KNKYDIYWQEKVIP

-212 WLHHE
+212 WLHHS
-217 ETIVSKEQLFQL
+217 ETVVTKQQLFQL

-249 IDEDKDVD
+249 IDEDEDVD

-267 KYKYEYPWQTPATV
+267 KYKYDYPWQTPATV

-286 YNKNE
+286 YNSSE

-328 EIEKRFS
+328 EIEKRF
-335 EIGNWLSYYGKSVY
+335 EEVGNWLANYGKSVY
-349 NAGAF
+349 DAGAF

-366 TYKKSKN
+366 TYKKGKN
-373 GKKYVFLNI
+373 GKNYIFLNI
-382 FDNQPGDIIKFTGI
+382 FDSQPGKVLKFTGI
-396 TESPKK
+396 TESPKEVN
-402 IKLLSK
+402 LLSK
-408 NSKIDLKFDFN
+408 NKKIELEFN
-419 TAVTSIKIP
+419 FTKAVTAIKIP
-428 KKLPNPYVNV
+428 NNLPDPYVNV
-438 VEMEFNERPKVDL
+438 IEMIFNKKPNADL
-451 NLVAKTKNGG
+451 DLVAETKYGG
-461 YALNYSNAMT
+461 RSLNYLNAFSSNGEGI
-471 KKGKSIIN
+471 KN
-479 GSKRFGSIPFNIEVK
+479 EPKRYGSIPKNIEIN
-494 DSLIL
+494 DSLTM

-504 VEKPSCYSIDTSY
+504 IDKPSVYILDTSY
-517 NFQKKITNG
+517 NFQKKITDG
-526 YLSIEVN
+526 FLSLKIN
-533 NEEFKHKLEY
+533 NKKFKHQFEY
-543 SGKTVGEPNQDW
+543 TGKTVGEPNQYW
-555 MIDRFHSFRLGQIK
+555 IIDRFKSFKIGEIK
-569 FDSPGFYFIELK
+569 FESPGFHQIELK
-581 IKANPQNPIQWQ
+581 IKTNPQNPIQWQ
-593 WLWLDEVV
+593 WIWMA
-601 DKI
+601 KTPN

>member
-1 MIKRF
+1 MKKIWGIFF
-6 LIIFILFLSK
+6 LIFLIK
-16 INSQSIVNERA
+16 VNSQSIVNERA
-27 KWFISDRFG
+27 KWFTSDRFG

-50 WKGEKVRYNND
+50 WKGEKVRYDND
-61 YAEWIQYRNQIE
+61 YAEWIQYRNE
-73 ISEYLELSKRF
+73 IDKKEYLELSKRF
-84 DWENIDPEK
+84 DWNIINPEE

-120 SESSD
+120 SNSSD
-125 YNIYNYSNP
+125 YNIFNYSNP

-143 LACKKHGMK
+143 VACKKHNIK

-163 EHPFSWDNSK
+163 EHLYSWDNSK

-179 KKNYNIYWQEKVMP
+179 KNKYDIYWQEKVIP

-212 WLHHE
+212 WLHHS
-217 ETIVSKEQLFQL
+217 ETVVTKQQLFQL

-249 IDEDKDVD
+249 IDEDEDVD

-267 KYKYEYPWQTPATV
+267 KYKYDYPWQTPATV

-286 YNKNE
+286 YNSSE

-328 EIEKRFS
+328 EIEKRF
-335 EIGNWLSYYGKSVY
+335 EEVGNWLANYGKSVY
-349 NAGAF
+349 DAGAF

-366 TYKKSKN
+366 TYKKGKN
-373 GKKYVFLNI
+373 GKNYIFLNI
-382 FDNQPGDIIKFTGI
+382 FDSQPGKVLKFTGI
-396 TESPKK
+396 TESPKEVN
-402 IKLLSK
+402 LLSK
-408 NSKIDLKFDFN
+408 NKKIELEFN
-419 TAVTSIKIP
+419 FTKAVTAIKIP
-428 KKLPNPYVNV
+428 NNLPDPYVNV
-438 VEMEFNERPKVDL
+438 IEMKFNKKPNADL
-451 NLVAKTKNGG
+451 DLVAETKYGG
-461 YALNYSNAMT
+461 RSLNYLNAFSSNGEGI
-471 KKGKSIIN
+471 KN
-479 GSKRFGSIPFNIEVK
+479 EPKRYGSIPKNIEIN
-494 DSLIL
+494 DSLTM

-504 VEKPSCYSIDTSY
+504 IDKPSVYILDTSY
-517 NFQKKITNG
+517 NFQKKITDG
-526 YLSIEVN
+526 FLSLKIN
-533 NEEFKHKLEY
+533 NKKFKHQFEY
-543 SGKTVGEPNQDW
+543 TGKTVGEPNQYW
-555 MIDRFHSFRLGQIK
+555 IIDRFKSFKIGEIK
-569 FDSPGFYFIELK
+569 FESPGFHQIELK
-581 IKANPQNPIQWQ
+581 IKTNPQNPIQWQ
-593 WLWLDEVV
+593 WIWMA
-601 DKI
+601 KTAN

>member
-1 MIKRF
+1 MKKIWGIFF
-6 LIIFILFLSK
+6 LIFL
-16 INSQSIVNERA
+16 IRVNSQSIVNERA
-27 KWFISDRFG
+27 KWFTSDRFG

-50 WKGEKVRYNND
+50 WKGEKVRYDND
-61 YAEWIQYRNQIE
+61 YAEWIQYRNE
-73 ISEYLELSKRF
+73 IDKKEYLELSKRF
-84 DWENIDPEK
+84 DWNIINPEE

-120 SESSD
+120 SNSSD
-125 YNIYNYSNP
+125 YNIFNYSNP

-143 LACKKHGMK
+143 VACKKHNIK

-163 EHPFSWDNSK
+163 EHLYSWDNSK

-179 KKNYNIYWQEKVMP
+179 KNKYDIYWQEKVIP

-212 WLHHE
+212 WLHHS
-217 ETIVSKEQLFQL
+217 ETVVTKQQLFQL

-249 IDEDKDVD
+249 IDEDEDVD

-267 KYKYEYPWQTPATV
+267 KYKYDYPWQTPATV

-286 YNKNE
+286 YNSSE

-328 EIEKRFS
+328 EIEKRF
-335 EIGNWLSYYGKSVY
+335 EEVGNWLANYGKSVY
-349 NAGAF
+349 DAGAF

-366 TYKKSKN
+366 TYKKGKN
-373 GKKYVFLNI
+373 GKNYIFLNI
-382 FDNQPGDIIKFTGI
+382 FDSQPGKVLKFTGI
-396 TESPKK
+396 TESPKEVN
-402 IKLLSK
+402 LLSK
-408 NSKIDLKFDFN
+408 NKKIELEFN
-419 TAVTSIKIP
+419 FTKAVTAIKIP
-428 KKLPNPYVNV
+428 NNLPDPYVNV
-438 VEMEFNERPKVDL
+438 IEMIFNKKPNADL
-451 NLVAKTKNGG
+451 DLVAETKYGG
-461 YALNYSNAMT
+461 RSLNYLNAFSSNGEGI
-471 KKGKSIIN
+471 KN
-479 GSKRFGSIPFNIEVK
+479 EPKRYGSIPKNIEIN
-494 DSLIL
+494 DSLTM

-504 VEKPSCYSIDTSY
+504 IDKPSVYILDTSY
-517 NFQKKITNG
+517 NFQKKITDG
-526 YLSIEVN
+526 FLSLKIN
-533 NEEFKHKLEY
+533 NKKFKHQFEY
-543 SGKTVGEPNQDW
+543 TGKTVGEPNQYW
-555 MIDRFHSFRLGQIK
+555 IIDRFKSFKIGEIK
-569 FDSPGFYFIELK
+569 FESPGFHQIELK
-581 IKANPQNPIQWQ
+581 IKTNPQNPIQWQ
-593 WLWLDEVV
+593 WIWMA
-601 DKI
+601 KTAN

>member
-1 MIKRF
+1 MKKIWGIFF
-6 LIIFILFLSK
+6 LIFLIK
-16 INSQSIVNERA
+16 VNSQSIVNERA
-27 KWFISDRFG
+27 KWFTSDRFG

-50 WKGEKVRYNND
+50 WKGEKVRYDND
-61 YAEWIQYRNQIE
+61 YAEWIQYRNE
-73 ISEYLELSKRF
+73 IDKKEYLELSKRF
-84 DWENIDPEK
+84 DWNIINPEE

-120 SESSD
+120 SNSSD
-125 YNIYNYSNP
+125 YNIFNYSNP

-143 LACKKHGMK
+143 VACKKHNIK

-163 EHPFSWDNSK
+163 EHLYSWDNSK

-179 KKNYNIYWQEKVMP
+179 KNKYDIYWQEKVIP

-212 WLHHE
+212 WLHHS
-217 ETIVSKEQLFQL
+217 ETVVTKQQLFQL

-249 IDEDKDVD
+249 IDEDEDVD

-267 KYKYEYPWQTPATV
+267 KYKYDYPWQTPATV

-286 YNKNE
+286 YNSNE

-328 EIEKRFS
+328 EIEKRF
-335 EIGNWLSYYGKSVY
+335 EEVGNWLANYGKSIY
-349 NAGAF
+349 DAGAF

-366 TYKKSKN
+366 TYKKGKN
-373 GKKYVFLNI
+373 GKNYIFLNI
-382 FDNQPGDIIKFTGI
+382 FDSQPGKVLKFTGI
-396 TESPKK
+396 TESPKEVN
-402 IKLLSK
+402 LLSK
-408 NSKIDLKFDFN
+408 NKKIELEFN
-419 TAVTSIKIP
+419 FTKAVTAIKIP
-428 KKLPNPYVNV
+428 NNLPDPYVNV
-438 VEMEFNERPKVDL
+438 IEMIFNKKPNADL
-451 NLVAKTKNGG
+451 DLVAETKYGG
-461 YALNYSNAMT
+461 RSLNYLNAFSSNGEGI
-471 KKGKSIIN
+471 KN
-479 GSKRFGSIPFNIEVK
+479 EPKRYGSIPKNIEIN
-494 DSLIL
+494 DSLTM

-504 VEKPSCYSIDTSY
+504 IDKPSVYILDTSY
-517 NFQKKITNG
+517 NFQKKITDG
-526 YLSIEVN
+526 FLSLKIN
-533 NEEFKHKLEY
+533 NKKFKHQFEY
-543 SGKTVGEPNQDW
+543 TGKTVGEPNQYW
-555 MIDRFHSFRLGQIK
+555 IIDRFKSFKIGEIK
-569 FDSPGFYFIELK
+569 FESPGFHQIELK
-581 IKANPQNPIQWQ
+581 IKTNPQNPIQWQ
-593 WLWLDEVV
+593 WIWMA
-601 DKI
+601 KRAN

>member
-1 MIKRF
+1 MKKIWGIFF
-6 LIIFILFLSK
+6 LIFLIK
-16 INSQSIVNERA
+16 VNSQSIVNERA
-27 KWFISDRFG
+27 KWFTSDRFG

-50 WKGEKVRYNND
+50 WKGEKVRYDND
-61 YAEWIQYRNQIE
+61 YAEWIQYRNE
-73 ISEYLELSKRF
+73 IDKKEYLELSKRF
-84 DWENIDPEK
+84 DWNIINPEE

-120 SESSD
+120 SNSSD
-125 YNIYNYSNP
+125 YNIFNYSNP

-143 LACKKHGMK
+143 VACKKHNIK

-163 EHPFSWDNSK
+163 EHLYSWDNSK

-179 KKNYNIYWQEKVMP
+179 KNKYDIYWQEKVIP

-212 WLHHE
+212 WLHHS
-217 ETIVSKEQLFQL
+217 ETVVTKQQLFQL

-249 IDEDKDVD
+249 IDEDEDVD

-267 KYKYEYPWQTPATV
+267 KYKYDYPWQTPATV

-286 YNKNE
+286 YNSNE

-328 EIEKRFS
+328 EIEKRF
-335 EIGNWLSYYGKSVY
+335 EEVGNWLANYGKSVY
-349 NAGAF
+349 DAGAF

-366 TYKKSKN
+366 TYKKGKN
-373 GKKYVFLNI
+373 GKNYIFLNI
-382 FDNQPGDIIKFTGI
+382 FDSQPGKVLKFTGI
-396 TESPKK
+396 TESPKEVN
-402 IKLLSK
+402 LLSK
-408 NSKIDLKFDFN
+408 NKKIELEFN
-419 TAVTSIKIP
+419 FTKAVTAIKIP
-428 KKLPNPYVNV
+428 NNLPDPYVNV
-438 VEMEFNERPKVDL
+438 IEMIFNKKPNADL
-451 NLVAKTKNGG
+451 DLVAETKYGG
-461 YALNYSNAMT
+461 RSLNYLNAFSSNGEGI
-471 KKGKSIIN
+471 KN
-479 GSKRFGSIPFNIEVK
+479 EPKRYGSIPKNIEIN
-494 DSLIL
+494 DSLTM

-504 VEKPSCYSIDTSY
+504 IDKPSVYILDTSY
-517 NFQKKITNG
+517 NFQKKITDG
-526 YLSIEVN
+526 FLSLKIN
-533 NEEFKHKLEY
+533 NKKFKHQFEY
-543 SGKTVGEPNQDW
+543 TGKTVGEPNQYW
-555 MIDRFHSFRLGQIK
+555 IIDRFKSFKIGEIK
-569 FDSPGFYFIELK
+569 FESPGFHQIELK
-581 IKANPQNPIQWQ
+581 IKTNPQNPIQWQ
-593 WLWLDEVV
+593 WIWMA
-601 DKI
+601 KTAN

>member
-1 MIKRF
+1 MKKIWGIFF
-6 LIIFILFLSK
+6 LIFLIK
-16 INSQSIVNERA
+16 VNSQSIVNERA
-27 KWFISDRFG
+27 KWFTSDRFG

-50 WKGEKVRYNND
+50 WKGEKVRYDND
-61 YAEWIQYRNQIE
+61 YAEWIQYRNE
-73 ISEYLELSKRF
+73 IDKKEYLELSKRF
-84 DWENIDPEK
+84 DWDIINPEE

-120 SESSD
+120 SNSSD
-125 YNIYNYSNP
+125 YNIFNYSNP

-143 LACKKHGMK
+143 VACKKHNIK

-163 EHPFSWDNSK
+163 EHLYSWDNSK

-179 KKNYNIYWQEKVMP
+179 KNKYDIYWQEKVIP

-212 WLHHE
+212 WLHHS
-217 ETIVSKEQLFQL
+217 ETVVTKQQLFQL

-249 IDEDKDVD
+249 IDEDEDVD

-267 KYKYEYPWQTPATV
+267 KYKYDYPWQTPATV

-286 YNKNE
+286 YNSNE

-328 EIEKRFS
+328 EIEKRF
-335 EIGNWLSYYGKSVY
+335 EEVGNWLANYGKSIY
-349 NAGAF
+349 DAGAF

-366 TYKKSKN
+366 TYKKDKN
-373 GKKYVFLNI
+373 GKNYIFLNI
-382 FDNQPGDIIKFTGI
+382 FDSQPGKVLKFTGI
-396 TESPKK
+396 TESPKEVN
-402 IKLLSK
+402 LLSK
-408 NSKIDLKFDFN
+408 NKKIELEFN
-419 TAVTSIKIP
+419 FTKAVTAIKIP
-428 KKLPNPYVNV
+428 NNLPDPYVNV
-438 VEMEFNERPKVDL
+438 IEMIFNKKPNADL
-451 NLVAKTKNGG
+451 DLVAETKYGG
-461 YALNYSNAMT
+461 RSLNYLNAFSSNGEGI
-471 KKGKSIIN
+471 KN
-479 GSKRFGSIPFNIEVK
+479 EPKRYGSIPKNIEIN
-494 DSLIL
+494 DSLTM

-504 VEKPSCYSIDTSY
+504 IDKPSVYILDTSY
-517 NFQKKITNG
+517 NFQKKITDG
-526 YLSIEVN
+526 FLSLKIN
-533 NEEFKHKLEY
+533 NKKFKHQFEY
-543 SGKTVGEPNQDW
+543 TGKTVGEPNQYW
-555 MIDRFHSFRLGQIK
+555 IIDRFKSFKIGEIK
-569 FDSPGFYFIELK
+569 FESPGFHQIELK
-581 IKANPQNPIQWQ
+581 IKTNPQNPIQWQ
-593 WLWLDEVV
+593 WIWMA
-601 DKI
+601 KRAN

>member
-1 MIKRF
+1 MKKIWGIFF
-6 LIIFILFLSK
+6 LIFLIK
-16 INSQSIVNERA
+16 VNSQSIVNERA
-27 KWFISDRFG
+27 KWFTSDRFG

-50 WKGEKVRYNND
+50 WKGEKVRYDND
-61 YAEWIQYRNQIE
+61 YAEWIQYRNE
-73 ISEYLELSKRF
+73 IDKKEYLELSKRF
-84 DWENIDPEK
+84 DWNIINPEE

-120 SESSD
+120 SNSSD
-125 YNIYNYSNP
+125 YNIFNYSNP

-143 LACKKHGMK
+143 VACKKHNIK

-163 EHPFSWDNSK
+163 EHLYSWDNSK

-179 KKNYNIYWQEKVMP
+179 KNKYDIYWQEKVIP

-212 WLHHE
+212 WLHHS
-217 ETIVSKEQLFQL
+217 ETVVTKQQLFQL

-249 IDEDKDVD
+249 IDEDEDVD

-267 KYKYEYPWQTPATV
+267 KYKYDYPWQTPATV

-286 YNKNE
+286 YNSNE

-328 EIEKRFS
+328 EIEKRF
-335 EIGNWLSYYGKSVY
+335 EEVGNWLANYGKSVY
-349 NAGAF
+349 DAGAF

-366 TYKKSKN
+366 TYKKGKN
-373 GKKYVFLNI
+373 GKNYIFLNI
-382 FDNQPGDIIKFTGI
+382 FDSQPGKVLKFTGI
-396 TESPKK
+396 TESPKEVN
-402 IKLLSK
+402 LLSK
-408 NSKIDLKFDFN
+408 NKKIELEFN
-419 TAVTSIKIP
+419 FTKAVTAIKIP
-428 KKLPNPYVNV
+428 NNLPDPYVNV
-438 VEMEFNERPKVDL
+438 IEMKFNKKPNADL
-451 NLVAKTKNGG
+451 DLVAETKYGG
-461 YALNYSNAMT
+461 RSLNYLNAFSSNGEGI
-471 KKGKSIIN
+471 KN
-479 GSKRFGSIPFNIEVK
+479 EPKRYGSIPKNIEIN
-494 DSLIL
+494 DSLTM

-504 VEKPSCYSIDTSY
+504 IDKPSVYILDTSY
-517 NFQKKITNG
+517 NFQKKITDG
-526 YLSIEVN
+526 FLSLKIN
-533 NEEFKHKLEY
+533 NKKFKHQFEY
-543 SGKTVGEPNQDW
+543 TGKTVGEPNQYW
-555 MIDRFHSFRLGQIK
+555 IIDRFKSFKIGEIK
-569 FDSPGFYFIELK
+569 FESPGFHQIELK
-581 IKANPQNPIQWQ
+581 IKTNPQNPIQWQ
-593 WLWLDEVV
+593 WIWMA
-601 DKI
+601 KTAN

>member
-1 MIKRF
+1 MKKIWGIIF
-6 LIIFILFLSK
+6 LIFLIK
-16 INSQSIVNERA
+16 VNSQSIVNERA
-27 KWFISDRFG
+27 KWFTSDRFG

-50 WKGEKVRYNND
+50 WKGEKVRYDND
-61 YAEWIQYRNQIE
+61 YAEWIQYRNE
-73 ISEYLELSKRF
+73 IDKKEYLELSKRF
-84 DWENIDPEK
+84 DWNIINPEE

-120 SESSD
+120 SNSSD
-125 YNIYNYSNP
+125 YNIFNYSNP

-143 LACKKHGMK
+143 VACKKHNIK

-163 EHPFSWDNSK
+163 EHLYSWDNSK

-179 KKNYNIYWQEKVMP
+179 KNKYDIYWQEKVIP

-212 WLHHE
+212 WLHHS
-217 ETIVSKEQLFQL
+217 ETVVTKQQLFQL

-249 IDEDKDVD
+249 IDEDEDVD

-267 KYKYEYPWQTPATV
+267 KYKYDYPWQTPATV

-286 YNKNE
+286 YNSNE

-328 EIEKRFS
+328 EIEKRF
-335 EIGNWLSYYGKSVY
+335 EEVGNWLANYGKSVY
-349 NAGAF
+349 DAGAF

-366 TYKKSKN
+366 TYKKDKN
-373 GKKYVFLNI
+373 GKNYIFLNI
-382 FDNQPGDIIKFTGI
+382 FDSQPGKVLKFTGI
-396 TESPKK
+396 TESPKEVN
-402 IKLLSK
+402 LLSK
-408 NSKIDLKFDFN
+408 NKKIELEFN
-419 TAVTSIKIP
+419 FTKAVTAIKIP
-428 KKLPNPYVNV
+428 NNLPDPYVNV
-438 VEMEFNERPKVDL
+438 IEMIFNKKPNADL
-451 NLVAKTKNGG
+451 DLVAETKYGG
-461 YALNYSNAMT
+461 RSLNYLNAFSSNGEGI
-471 KKGKSIIN
+471 KN
-479 GSKRFGSIPFNIEVK
+479 EPKRYGSIPKNIEIN
-494 DSLIL
+494 DSLTM

-504 VEKPSCYSIDTSY
+504 IDKPSVYILDTSY
-517 NFQKKITNG
+517 NFQKKITDG
-526 YLSIEVN
+526 FLSLKIN
-533 NEEFKHKLEY
+533 NKKFKHQFEY
-543 SGKTVGEPNQDW
+543 TGKTVGEPNQYW
-555 MIDRFHSFRLGQIK
+555 IIDRFKSFKIGEIK
-569 FDSPGFYFIELK
+569 FESPGFHQIELK
-581 IKANPQNPIQWQ
+581 IKTNPQNPIQWQ
-593 WLWLDEVV
+593 WIWMA
-601 DKI
+601 KTAN

>member
-1 MIKRF
+1 MKKIWGIFF
-6 LIIFILFLSK
+6 LIFLIK
-16 INSQSIVNERA
+16 VNSQSIVNERA

-50 WKGEKVRYNND
+50 WKGEKVRYDND
-61 YAEWIQYRNQIE
+61 YAEWIQYRNE
-73 ISEYLELSKRF
+73 IDKKEYLELSKRF
-84 DWENIDPEK
+84 DWNIINPEE

-120 SESSD
+120 SNSSD
-125 YNIYNYSNP
+125 YNIFNYSNP

-143 LACKKHGMK
+143 VACKKHNIK

-163 EHPFSWDNSK
+163 EHLYSWDNSK

-179 KKNYNIYWQEKVMP
+179 KNKYDIYWQEKVIP

-212 WLHHE
+212 WLHHS
-217 ETIVSKEQLFQL
+217 ETVVTKQQLFQL

-249 IDEDKDVD
+249 IDEDEDVD

-267 KYKYEYPWQTPATV
+267 KYKYDYPWQTPATV

-286 YNKNE
+286 YNSSE

-328 EIEKRFS
+328 EIEKRF
-335 EIGNWLSYYGKSVY
+335 EEVGNWLANYGKSVY
-349 NAGAF
+349 DAGAF

-366 TYKKSKN
+366 TYKKGKN
-373 GKKYVFLNI
+373 GKNYIFLNI
-382 FDNQPGDIIKFTGI
+382 FDSQPGKVLKFTGI
-396 TESPKK
+396 TESPKEVN
-402 IKLLSK
+402 LLSK
-408 NSKIDLKFDFN
+408 NKKIELEFN
-419 TAVTSIKIP
+419 FTKAVTAIKIP
-428 KKLPNPYVNV
+428 NNLPDPYVNV
-438 VEMEFNERPKVDL
+438 IEMIFNKKPNADL
-451 NLVAKTKNGG
+451 DLVAETKYGG
-461 YALNYSNAMT
+461 RSLNYLNAFSSNGEGI
-471 KKGKSIIN
+471 KN
-479 GSKRFGSIPFNIEVK
+479 EPKRYGSIPKNIEIN
-494 DSLIL
+494 DSLTM

-504 VEKPSCYSIDTSY
+504 IDKPSVYILDTSY
-517 NFQKKITNG
+517 NFQKKITDG
-526 YLSIEVN
+526 FLSLKIN
-533 NEEFKHKLEY
+533 NKKFKHQFEY
-543 SGKTVGEPNQDW
+543 TGKTVGEPNQYW
-555 MIDRFHSFRLGQIK
+555 IIDRFKSFKIGEIK
-569 FDSPGFYFIELK
+569 FESPGFHQIELK
-581 IKANPQNPIQWQ
+581 IKTNPQNPIQWQ
-593 WLWLDEVV
+593 WIWMA
-601 DKI
+601 KTAN

>member
-1 MIKRF
+1 MIKV
-6 LIIFILFLSK
+6 
-16 INSQSIVNERA
+16 NSQSIVNERA
-27 KWFISDRFG
+27 KWFTSDRFG

-50 WKGEKVRYNND
+50 WKGEKVRYDND
-61 YAEWIQYRNQIE
+61 YAEWIQYRNE
-73 ISEYLELSKRF
+73 IDKKEYLELSKRF
-84 DWENIDPEK
+84 DWNIINPEE

-120 SESSD
+120 SNSSD
-125 YNIYNYSNP
+125 YNIFNYSNP

-143 LACKKHGMK
+143 VACKKHNIK

-163 EHPFSWDNSK
+163 EHLYSWDNSK

-179 KKNYNIYWQEKVMP
+179 KNKYDIYWQEKVIP

-212 WLHHE
+212 WLHHS
-217 ETIVSKEQLFQL
+217 ETVVTKQQLFQL

-249 IDEDKDVD
+249 IDEDEDVD

-267 KYKYEYPWQTPATV
+267 KYKYDYPWQTPATV

-286 YNKNE
+286 YNSNE

-328 EIEKRFS
+328 EIEKRF
-335 EIGNWLSYYGKSVY
+335 EEVGNWLANYGKSIY
-349 NAGAF
+349 DAGAF

-366 TYKKSKN
+366 TYKKGKN
-373 GKKYVFLNI
+373 GKNYIFLNI
-382 FDNQPGDIIKFTGI
+382 FDSQPGKVLKFTGI
-396 TESPKK
+396 TESPKEVN
-402 IKLLSK
+402 LLSK
-408 NSKIDLKFDFN
+408 NKKIELEFN
-419 TAVTSIKIP
+419 FTKAVTAIKIP
-428 KKLPNPYVNV
+428 NNLPDPYVNV
-438 VEMEFNERPKVDL
+438 IEMIFNKKPNADL
-451 NLVAKTKNGG
+451 DLVAETKYGG
-461 YALNYSNAMT
+461 RSLNYLNAFSSNGEGI
-471 KKGKSIIN
+471 KN
-479 GSKRFGSIPFNIEVK
+479 EPKRYGSIPKNIEIN
-494 DSLIL
+494 DSLTM

-504 VEKPSCYSIDTSY
+504 IDKPSVYILDTSY
-517 NFQKKITNG
+517 NFQKKITDG
-526 YLSIEVN
+526 FLSLKIN
-533 NEEFKHKLEY
+533 NKKFKHQFEY
-543 SGKTVGEPNQDW
+543 TGKTVGEPNQYW
-555 MIDRFHSFRLGQIK
+555 IIDRFKSFKIGEIK
-569 FDSPGFYFIELK
+569 FESPGFHQIELK
-581 IKANPQNPIQWQ
+581 IKTNPQNPIQWQ
-593 WLWLDEVV
+593 WIWMA
-601 DKI
+601 KRAN

>member
-1 MIKRF
+1 MKKIWGIFF
-6 LIIFILFLSK
+6 LIFLIK
-16 INSQSIVNERA
+16 VNSQSIVNERA
-27 KWFISDRFG
+27 KWFTSDRFG

-50 WKGEKVRYNND
+50 WKGEKVRYDND
-61 YAEWIQYRNQIE
+61 YAEWIQYRNE
-73 ISEYLELSKRF
+73 IDKKEYLELSKRF
-84 DWENIDPEK
+84 DWNIINPEE

-120 SESSD
+120 SNSSD
-125 YNIYNYSNP
+125 YNIFNYSNP

-143 LACKKHGMK
+143 VACKKHNIK

-163 EHPFSWDNSK
+163 EHLYSWDNSK

-179 KKNYNIYWQEKVMP
+179 KNKYDIYWQEKVIP

-212 WLHHE
+212 WLHHS
-217 ETIVSKEQLFQL
+217 ETVVTKQQLFQL

-249 IDEDKDVD
+249 IDEDEDVD

-267 KYKYEYPWQTPATV
+267 KYKYDYPWQTPATV

-286 YNKNE
+286 YNSSE

-328 EIEKRFS
+328 EIEKRF
-335 EIGNWLSYYGKSVY
+335 EEVGNWLANYGKSVY
-349 NAGAF
+349 DAGAF

-366 TYKKSKN
+366 TYKKGKN
-373 GKKYVFLNI
+373 GKNYIFLNI
-382 FDNQPGDIIKFTGI
+382 FDSQPGKVLKFTGI
-396 TESPKK
+396 TESPKEVN
-402 IKLLSK
+402 LLSK
-408 NSKIDLKFDFN
+408 NKKIELEFN
-419 TAVTSIKIP
+419 FTKAVTAIKIP
-428 KKLPNPYVNV
+428 NNLPDPYVNV
-438 VEMEFNERPKVDL
+438 IEMIFNKKPNADL
-451 NLVAKTKNGG
+451 DLVAETKYGG
-461 YALNYSNAMT
+461 RSLNYLNAFSSNGEGI
-471 KKGKSIIN
+471 KN
-479 GSKRFGSIPFNIEVK
+479 EPKRYGSIPKNIEIN
-494 DSLIL
+494 DSLTM

-504 VEKPSCYSIDTSY
+504 IDKPSVYILDTSY
-517 NFQKKITNG
+517 NFQKKFTDG
-526 YLSIEVN
+526 FLSLKIN
-533 NEEFKHKLEY
+533 NKKFKHQFEY
-543 SGKTVGEPNQDW
+543 TGKTVGEPNQYW
-555 MIDRFHSFRLGQIK
+555 IIDRFKSFKIGEIK
-569 FDSPGFYFIELK
+569 FESPGFHQIELK
-581 IKANPQNPIQWQ
+581 IKTNPQNPIQWQ
-593 WLWLDEVV
+593 WIWMA
-601 DKI
+601 KTAN

>member
-1 MIKRF
+1 MKKIWGIFF
-6 LIIFILFLSK
+6 LIFLIK
-16 INSQSIVNERA
+16 VNSQSIVNERA
-27 KWFISDRFG
+27 KWFTSDRFG

-50 WKGEKVRYNND
+50 WKGEKVRYDND
-61 YAEWIQYRNQIE
+61 YAEWIQYRNE
-73 ISEYLELSKRF
+73 IDKKEYLELSKRF
-84 DWENIDPEK
+84 DWDIINPEE

-120 SESSD
+120 SNSSD
-125 YNIYNYSNP
+125 YNIFNYSNP

-143 LACKKHGMK
+143 VACKKHNIK

-163 EHPFSWDNSK
+163 EHLYSWDNSK

-179 KKNYNIYWQEKVMP
+179 KNKYDIYWQEKVIP

-212 WLHHE
+212 WLHHS
-217 ETIVSKEQLFQL
+217 ETVVTKQQLFQL

-249 IDEDKDVD
+249 IDEDEDVD

-267 KYKYEYPWQTPATV
+267 KYKYDYPWQTPATV

-286 YNKNE
+286 YNSNE

-328 EIEKRFS
+328 EIEKRF
-335 EIGNWLSYYGKSVY
+335 EEVGNWLANYGKSIY
-349 NAGAF
+349 DAGAF

-366 TYKKSKN
+366 TYKKDKN
-373 GKKYVFLNI
+373 GKNYIFLNI
-382 FDNQPGDIIKFTGI
+382 FDSQPGKVLKFTGI
-396 TESPKK
+396 TESPKEVN
-402 IKLLSK
+402 LLSK
-408 NSKIDLKFDFN
+408 NKKIELEFN
-419 TAVTSIKIP
+419 FTKAVTAIKIP
-428 KKLPNPYVNV
+428 NNLPDPYVNV
-438 VEMEFNERPKVDL
+438 IEMIFNKKPNADL
-451 NLVAKTKNGG
+451 DLVAETKYGG
-461 YALNYSNAMT
+461 RSLNYLNAFSSNGEGI
-471 KKGKSIIN
+471 KN
-479 GSKRFGSIPFNIEVK
+479 EPKRYGSIPKNIEIN
-494 DSLIL
+494 DSLTM

-504 VEKPSCYSIDTSY
+504 IDKPSVYILDTSY
-517 NFQKKITNG
+517 NFQKKITDG
-526 YLSIEVN
+526 FLSLKIN
-533 NEEFKHKLEY
+533 NKKFKHQFEY
-543 SGKTVGEPNQDW
+543 TGKTVGEPNQYW
-555 MIDRFHSFRLGQIK
+555 IIDRFKSFKIGEIK
-569 FDSPGFYFIELK
+569 FESPGFHQIELK
-581 IKANPQNPIQWQ
+581 IKTNPQNPIQWQ
-593 WLWLDEVV
+593 WIWMA
-601 DKI
+601 KTAN

>member
-1 MIKRF
+1 MKKIWGIFF
-6 LIIFILFLSK
+6 LIFLIK
-16 INSQSIVNERA
+16 VNSQSIVNERA
-27 KWFISDRFG
+27 KWFTSDRFG

-50 WKGEKVRYNND
+50 WKGEKVRYDND
-61 YAEWIQYRNQIE
+61 YAEWIQYRNE
-73 ISEYLELSKRF
+73 IDKKEYLELSKRF
-84 DWENIDPEK
+84 DWNIINPEE

-120 SESSD
+120 SNSSD
-125 YNIYNYSNP
+125 YNIFNYSNP

-143 LACKKHGMK
+143 VACKKHNIK

-163 EHPFSWDNSK
+163 EHLYSWDNSK

-179 KKNYNIYWQEKVMP
+179 KNKYDIYWQEKVIP

-212 WLHHE
+212 WLHHS
-217 ETIVSKEQLFQL
+217 ETVVTKQQLFQL

-249 IDEDKDVD
+249 IDEDEDVD

-267 KYKYEYPWQTPATV
+267 KYKYDYPWQTPATV

-286 YNKNE
+286 YNSSE

-328 EIEKRFS
+328 EIEKRF
-335 EIGNWLSYYGKSVY
+335 EEVGNWLANYGKSVY
-349 NAGAF
+349 DAGAF

-366 TYKKSKN
+366 TYKKGKN
-373 GKKYVFLNI
+373 GKNYIFLNI
-382 FDNQPGDIIKFTGI
+382 FDSQPGKVLKFTGI
-396 TESPKK
+396 TESPKEVN
-402 IKLLSK
+402 LLSK
-408 NSKIDLKFDFN
+408 NKKIELEFN
-419 TAVTSIKIP
+419 FTKAVTAIKIP
-428 KKLPNPYVNV
+428 NNLPDPYVNV
-438 VEMEFNERPKVDL
+438 IEMIFNKKPNADL
-451 NLVAKTKNGG
+451 DLVAETKYGG
-461 YALNYSNAMT
+461 RSLNYLNAFSSNGEGI
-471 KKGKSIIN
+471 KN
-479 GSKRFGSIPFNIEVK
+479 EPKRYGSIPKNIEIN
-494 DSLIL
+494 DSLTM

-504 VEKPSCYSIDTSY
+504 IDKPSVYILDTSY
-517 NFQKKITNG
+517 NFQKKITDG
-526 YLSIEVN
+526 FLSLTIN
-533 NEEFKHKLEY
+533 NKKFKHQFEY
-543 SGKTVGEPNQDW
+543 TGKTVGEPNQYW
-555 MIDRFHSFRLGQIK
+555 IIDRFKSFKIGEIK
-569 FDSPGFYFIELK
+569 FESPGFHQIELK
-581 IKANPQNPIQWQ
+581 IKTNPQNPIQWQ
-593 WLWLDEVV
+593 WIWMA
-601 DKI
+601 KTAN

>member
-1 MIKRF
+1 MKKIWGIFF
-6 LIIFILFLSK
+6 LIFLIK
-16 INSQSIVNERA
+16 VNSQSIVNERA
-27 KWFISDRFG
+27 KWFTSDRFG

-50 WKGEKVRYNND
+50 WKGEKVRYDND
-61 YAEWIQYRNQIE
+61 YAEWIQYRNE
-73 ISEYLELSKRF
+73 IDKKEYLELSKRF
-84 DWENIDPEK
+84 DWNIINPEE

-120 SESSD
+120 SNSSD
-125 YNIYNYSNP
+125 YNIFNYSNP

-143 LACKKHGMK
+143 VACKKHNIK

-163 EHPFSWDNSK
+163 EHLYSWDNSK

-179 KKNYNIYWQEKVMP
+179 KNKYDIYWQEKVIP

-212 WLHHE
+212 WLHHS
-217 ETIVSKEQLFQL
+217 ETVVTKQQLFQL

-249 IDEDKDVD
+249 IDEDEDVD

-267 KYKYEYPWQTPATV
+267 KYKYDYPWQTPATV

-286 YNKNE
+286 YNSSE

-328 EIEKRFS
+328 EIEKRF
-335 EIGNWLSYYGKSVY
+335 EEVGNWLANYGKSIY
-349 NAGAF
+349 DAGAF

-366 TYKKSKN
+366 TYKKGKN
-373 GKKYVFLNI
+373 GKNYIFLNI
-382 FDNQPGDIIKFTGI
+382 FDSQPGKVLKFTGI
-396 TESPKK
+396 TESPKEVN
-402 IKLLSK
+402 LLSK
-408 NSKIDLKFDFN
+408 NKKIELEFN
-419 TAVTSIKIP
+419 FTKAVTAIKIP
-428 KKLPNPYVNV
+428 NNLPDPYVNV
-438 VEMEFNERPKVDL
+438 IEMIFNKKPNADL
-451 NLVAKTKNGG
+451 DLVAETKYGG
-461 YALNYSNAMT
+461 RSLNYLNAFSSNGEGI
-471 KKGKSIIN
+471 KN
-479 GSKRFGSIPFNIEVK
+479 EPKRYGSIPKNIEIN
-494 DSLIL
+494 DSLTM

-504 VEKPSCYSIDTSY
+504 IDKPSVYILDTSY
-517 NFQKKITNG
+517 NFQKKITDG
-526 YLSIEVN
+526 FLSLKIN
-533 NEEFKHKLEY
+533 NKKFKHQFEY
-543 SGKTVGEPNQDW
+543 TGKTVGEPNQYW
-555 MIDRFHSFRLGQIK
+555 IIDRFKSFKIGEIK
-569 FDSPGFYFIELK
+569 FESPGFHQIELK
-581 IKANPQNPIQWQ
+581 IKTNPQNPIQWQ
-593 WLWLDEVV
+593 WIWMA
-601 DKI
+601 KTPN